1 ITTAWARLPAGTPA
15 WTGTITWSGSGMNS
29 SPPDAISRLAV
40 PSRAASPS
48 QVTEIGLSM
57 VQERKSFV
65 AWLQAAP
72 MMLIFA
78 VFFLLPLLFVTI
90 VSAWDY
96 NEYEM
101 IPAFSLRGYS
111 DTFEGCIADLPNLCT
126 ILKTYLKTLKL
137 CLLACVQ
144 TLLIGSP
151 VAYFL
156 TFHIRSKTWQIV
168 LTLLCTI
175 PFLASNVIRMIAWIP
190 LLGRN
195 GLVNQGLLHMGVIQH
210 PLEWL
215 LFSEFSVVLALVHLF
230 TFFMVVPIFNSMIR
244 IDKRLIEAAYDAGA
258 TGWQTLVNIVIPLAK
273 PGIVIGSI
281 FVITIV
287 MGDFVTIGVMGG
299 QQIASAGKIIEARV
313 NALQFPAAAANAV
326 ILLGTTILIISALTR
341 IVDIRKE
348 L

>member
-1 ITTAWARLPAGTPA
+1 
-15 WTGTITWSGSGMNS
+15 M
-29 SPPDAISRLAV
+29 
-40 PSRAASPS
+40 
-48 QVTEIGLSM
+48 M
-57 VQERKSFV
+57 QERRSI
-65 AWLQAAP
+65 AWLQAGP
-72 MMLIFA
+72 MMLVFA
-78 VFFLLPLLFVTI
+78 LFFLLPLVLVII
-90 VSAWDY
+90 VSAWNY

-101 IPAFSLRGYS
+101 IPAFSLRGYT
-111 DTFEGCIADLPNLCT
+111 DTFEGCIADLPELCT
-126 ILKTYLKTLKL
+126 ILKTYLNTVKL
-137 CLLACVQ
+137 CALTWAL
-144 TLLIGSP
+144 TLVIGFT

-156 TFHIRSKTWQIV
+156 AFHIRTKTWQIV

-175 PFLASNVIRMIAWIP
+175 PFWTSNVIRMIAWIP

-195 GLVNQGLLHMGVIQH
+195 GLVNRGLEGAGLIRQPV
-210 PLEWL
+210 EWL

-258 TGWQTLVNIVIPLAK
+258 TGFQTLVNVIIPLAK

-299 QQIASAGKIIEARV
+299 EQIASAGKIIETRL

-326 ILLGTTILIISALTR
+326 ILLGVTILIISALTK

>member
-1 ITTAWARLPAGTPA
+1 MTQ
-15 WTGTITWSGSGMNS
+15 
-29 SPPDAISRLAV
+29 D
-40 PSRAASPS
+40 
-48 QVTEIGLSM
+48 
-57 VQERKSFV
+57 RKSFV

-72 MMLIFA
+72 MMLVFA
-78 VFFLLPLLFVTI
+78 LFFLLPLVFVVI

-101 IPAFSLRGYS
+101 LPAISLRGYT
-111 DTFEGCIADLPNLCT
+111 DTFEGCVADLPELCT
-126 ILKTYLKTLKL
+126 ILKTYLKTLEL
-137 CLLACVQ
+137 CVLTWAL
-144 TLLIGSP
+144 TLLIGFT

-156 TFHIRSKTWQIV
+156 AFHVRSKTWQIV
-168 LTLLCTI
+168 LTLICTI
-175 PFLASNVIRMIAWIP
+175 PFWTSNVIRMIAWIP

-195 GLVNQGLLHMGVIQH
+195 GLVNKGLLGIGLIHQ

-215 LFSEFSVVLALVHLF
+215 LFSQFSVVLALVHLF

-258 TGWQTLVNIVIPLAK
+258 SGWQTLVNIVIPLAK

-287 MGDFVTIGVMGG
+287 MGDFITVGVMGG
-299 QQIASAGKIIEARV
+299 QQIASAGKIIETRL

-326 ILLGTTILIISALTR
+326 ILLGITILIISSLTR

>member
-1 ITTAWARLPAGTPA
+1 MAQ
-15 WTGTITWSGSGMNS
+15 
-29 SPPDAISRLAV
+29 D
-40 PSRAASPS
+40 
-48 QVTEIGLSM
+48 
-57 VQERKSFV
+57 RKSSV

-72 MMLIFA
+72 MTLVFA
-78 VFFLLPLLFVTI
+78 VFFLLPMALVTI

-111 DTFEGCIADLPNLCT
+111 DTFEGCIAVLPDLCT
-126 ILKTYLKTLKL
+126 ILKTYLTTLKL
-137 CLLACVQ
+137 CFLTCAL
-144 TLLIGSP
+144 TLLIGFT

-156 TFHIRSKTWQIV
+156 AFHVRSKTWQIV

-175 PFLASNVIRMIAWIP
+175 PFWTSNVIRMIAWIP

-195 GLVNQGLLHMGVIQH
+195 GLVNKGLLGIGLVQQ
-210 PLEWL
+210 PVEWL
-215 LFSEFSVVLALVHLF
+215 LYSQFSVVLALVHLF
-230 TFFMVVPIFNSMIR
+230 TFFMVVPIFNSLIR

-258 TGWQTLVNIVIPLAK
+258 TGWQTLVNVVIPLAK

-299 QQIASAGKIIEARV
+299 GQIASAGKIIETRL

-326 ILLGTTILIISALTR
+326 ILLGVTILIIAALTKV
-341 IVDIRKE
+341 VDIRKE